1 MDNAN
6 TAVARVDG
14 GAAFATRVEIG
25 GVTILV
31 DEPPSIGGGGAGPSP
46 YALLSSAL
54 AACTSMTLRLYARGK
69 GWTLPDF
76 DVAVSHSVIVTHPPQ
91 DHFDRRIVFKSP
103 VAADRLARLIDMAD
117 RCPVHRT
124 LARISEVTTSADN
137 GPATPG
143 PADEHYREMKRAC
156 DEEAVD

>member
-1 MDNAN
+1 MGDDNQ
-6 TAVARVDG
+6 AVARVDG
-14 GAAFATRVEIG
+14 SADFATQVEVG

-31 DEPPSIGGGGAGPSP
+31 DEPPSIGGGGAGPTP

-69 GWTLPDF
+69 GWTLPEF
-76 DVAVSHSVIVTHPPQ
+76 DVAVTHSVIDTHPPQ

-103 VAADRLARLIDMAD
+103 VATDRLARLIEMAD
-117 RCPVHRT
+117 HCPVHRT
-124 LARISEVTTSADN
+124 LTRVSEVTTSADN

-143 PADEHYREMKRAC
+143 AADEHYREMKRAC
-156 DEEAVD
+156 DGEAAD